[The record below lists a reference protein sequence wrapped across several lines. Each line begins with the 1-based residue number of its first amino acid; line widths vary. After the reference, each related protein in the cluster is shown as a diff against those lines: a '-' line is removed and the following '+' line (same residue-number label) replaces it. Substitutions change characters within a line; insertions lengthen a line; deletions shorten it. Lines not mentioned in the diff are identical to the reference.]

1 MDSTWR
7 RVVSPSELSSGND
20 TGTTPFAQQ
29 TVLLT
34 KQASTALTWQANY

>member
-29 TVLLT
+29 RVLLT
-34 KQASTALTWQANY
+34 KQASIALTWQANY